1 MNTVNIGDVKKLV
14 RHSLAFAVL
23 MNNEELEAVV
33 GTFMEVLDHRRR
45 LWRAGGDQDR

>member
-23 MNNEELEAVV
+23 MNNEELDLVV
-33 GTFMEVLDHRRR
+33 GTFIEVKANRNSL
-45 LWRAGGDQDR
+45 GGGRNR